1 MTLRLRGSSSQYVDI
16 TASPNAG
23 DATLTLPTT
32 TGTVRVTAAGGVDGD
47 YTVATGATIT
57 GGSNLIRFDTGAN
70 PPVQMDSN
78 GHVGIGTNN
87 NTSAALD
94 VHGDIRISRGG
105 RGDGTG
111 KIMFGSDSGDYLQLQ
126 DIGPG
131 GNIFELVQDGSKKVV
146 VRGTNG
152 NVGIGTEIPTKALH
166 IAQNSDCAIRI
177 DANNSNANA
186 RAWEIVVG
194 GNASNNAEMVL
205 RTRQDDGT
213 GGSECARFTRSGGIK
228 LPSGGGINF
237 HNYGSGSNIVS
248 NLLDDY
254 EEGTWDP
261 TINQGW
267 SSVTYANQFGW
278 YTKVGHLV
286 TCGCSLQ
293 FSGTSAG
300 TQIRVSLPFAPFNDS
315 NNSRSGAF
323 LTFFTAPVTTNANGL
338 GASFY
343 IYQSYG
349 AVARGYL
356 IGDPGNTWLSNGNAS
371 NDWIEF
377 TAVYKAA

>member
-237 HNYGSGSNIVS
+237 HDYGSGATIST

-254 EEGTWDP
+254 ETGTWTP
-261 TINQGW
+261 VAYSNFNGITSPEGQYEKIGNLVFVVFQFNY
-267 SSVTYANQFGW
+267 SSLTNASSASAISGLPFTVHNFNSLTGVEATATAFGTGKHVLVYANDNSTRLYFETGKPF
-278 YTKVGHLV
+278 YG
-286 TCGCSLQ
+286 S
-293 FSGTSAG
+293 TSAG
-300 TQIRVSLPFAPFNDS
+300 AD
-315 NNSRSGAF
+315 
-323 LTFFTAPVTTNANGL
+323 FFRG
-338 GASFY
+338 SM
-343 IYQSYG
+343 SYLAG
-349 AVARGYL
+349 
-356 IGDPGNTWLSNGNAS
+356 
-371 NDWIEF
+371 
-377 TAVYKAA
+377 